1 MEIQI
6 PDKLY
11 QIMSETVPDALDDW
25 IITVL
30 EDATEDCVFI
40 ADDDDVRKEWEDY
53 CKAAEASL
61 VANMFKGS
69 INEQE

>member
-11 QIMSETVPDALDDW
+11 QIMSKTVPDALDDW

-30 EDATEDCVFI
+30 EDATEDCVF
-40 ADDDDVRKEWEDY
+40 AAGDDAIKEWEDY
-53 CKAAEASL
+53 CKEAEA
-61 VANMFKGS
+61 AFAENMFKG
-69 INEQE
+69 IVNEQE

>member
-11 QIMSETVPDALDDW
+11 QIMSKTVPDALDDW

-30 EDATEDCVFI
+30 EDATEDCVFA
-40 ADDDDVRKEWEDY
+40 ADDDDVRKEWKDY

-61 VANMFKGS
+61 VENMFKGV
-69 INEQE
+69 IP